1 MEAAAKTA
9 NTAKPDQ
16 TLEPKEY
23 ESKLRKTTC
32 NSFGMGMKVWCQ
44 LSIQVLQSVASMYG
58 PWSTC
63 FCVVQFQTFEV
74 QRCIEAKEG
83 QQFVMNTCVMTT
95 ATYGE
100 KFRPCF
106 KYT

>member
-1 MEAAAKTA
+1 MQQLWHGHEGMVSMQHLSAAISS
-9 NTAKPDQ
+9 KP
-16 TLEPKEY
+16 L
-23 ESKLRKTTC
+23 
-32 NSFGMGMKVWCQ
+32 W
-44 LSIQVLQSVASMYG
+44 
-58 PWSTC
+58 PWLTC
-63 FCVVQFQTFEV
+63 FCLVQFQTFEV